1 MAELVNIKDLT
12 REEWLQERMTGI
24 GGSDAGTILGVN
36 KWKSKT
42 QLFFEKTNPEMIQ
55 EISNDAIHFGNVL
68 EDVVAEEFAART
80 GKKVRRDNRMLRHP
94 DHHFMMANLDRV
106 VVGEKALL
114 ECKTTSQYNAEQ
126 WEDDN
131 VPAQYLCQ
139 IQHYMA
145 VTGFEKAYIAV
156 LIGGQSFIWKEIER
170 DDELIQII
178 IDAEKDFWENNVQ
191 ANVIPEI
198 DGSEATS
205 DFINHMYQDID
216 NEEIELGS
224 EADTLM
230 KAIESI
236 KEDIKE
242 KQQLQKK
249 YENQLKDAL
258 GHNTAGKTAAY
269 LATWKQQT
277 RRSIDKKALEEKY
290 GKEVIDQF
298 YKESEYRVLRIK
310 QIKEEQ

>member
-216 NEEIELGS
+216 DEEIELGS

-236 KEDIKE
+236 KEDIKN

-249 YENQLKDAL
+249 YENQLKDSI

-277 RRSIDKKALEEKY
+277 RRNLDKKALEEKY

>member
-94 DHHFMMANLDRV
+94 EHHFMMANLDRV

-277 RRSIDKKALEEKY
+277 RRNLDKKALEEKY
-290 GKEVIDQF
+290 GKEAIDQF